1 MDSGSQNYAN
11 LAQNMANNSLMYA
24 SFTPTFGNIN
34 FQIMP
39 SPTGKVSNTFG
50 VVPYLSLESLIY
62 QQQMNAQ
69 VSPTNIVSGQN
80 TGQQNIQGAYT
91 VQDQVSN
98 TRVVI
103 GYKQSG
109 Y

>member
-1 MDSGSQNYAN
+1 MNNDSYAN

-39 SPTGKVSNTFG
+39 SASGKVSNNFG
-50 VVPYLSLESLIY
+50 VVPYLSLESLVY

-80 TGQQNIQGAYT
+80 SGQQNVQGNMT
-91 VQDQVSN
+91 VTDTLGQLRVS
-98 TRVVI
+98 I
-103 GYKQSG
+103 GSG
-109 Y
+109 DF